1 MDVTVGHDATL
12 PCEGFK
18 EFHDECNST
27 TWLFTGSGGQTPAV
41 TLFELGKVLR
51 DAKTKS
57 DRLSVTASCSL
68 VIKKVTREDDGYY
81 TCRQFNRSGHQVTE
95 SVVKLSVSNSE
106 YLHHAVFTLN
116 CLILTL

>member
-1 MDVTVGHDATL
+1 MDVTVGHDVTL

-18 EFHDECNST
+18 ELHDECNSF
-27 TWLFTGSGGQTPAV
+27 TWLFTDSNRKATV
-41 TLFELGKVLR
+41 TLFEHGKVHR

-57 DRLSVTASCSL
+57 DRLSVAASCSL

-81 TCRQFNRSGHQVTE
+81 TCRQFNRSGQQVTN